1 MNLISNIIN
10 CRKAV
15 DSAQSQ
21 LEKGREMFSSI
32 VFPLA
37 EMSSTWSHR
46 GLIFLPNIGNRGDL
60 RHHGITEEEIKV
72 INDQWEKYKILKY
85 LMQNIITKRELENKN
100 YSLLMEV
107 FSDNQDDPERKKIKL
122 DFTADY
128 KKLISLLLG
137 SLYVSFQSQTFSN
150 SDHIKKTTKRLTGGA
165 SQVDRAEFPEQ
176 PVQFTELMSKAL
188 GDIKRIGS
196 I

>member
-1 MNLISNIIN
+1 MNF
-10 CRKAV
+10 RKAV

-46 GLIFLPNIGNRGDL
+46 GLIFLPNIENRGDL

-72 INDQWEKYKILKY
+72 INDQWEKNKILEY
-85 LMQNIITKRELENKN
+85 LIQIIITKRELEDEN
-100 YSLLMEV
+100 YSLLREV
-107 FSDNQDDPERKKIKL
+107 FSDNQVDPERKKIKL

-165 SQVDRAEFPEQ
+165 SQVVRAEFPEQ

>member
-1 MNLISNIIN
+1 
-10 CRKAV
+10 
-15 DSAQSQ
+15 
-21 LEKGREMFSSI
+21 MFSSI

-46 GLIFLPNIGNRGDL
+46 GLIFLPNIENRGDL

-72 INDQWEKYKILKY
+72 INDHWEKYQILKY
-85 LMQNIITKRELENKN
+85 FMQNIITKTELEDEN

-137 SLYVSFQSQTFSN
+137 SLYVNFQSQTFSN
-150 SDHIKKTTKRLTGGA
+150 SDHIKKTFKRLTGGA
-165 SQVDRAEFPEQ
+165 SQVDRAEFPDQ
-176 PVQFTELMSKAL
+176 PVQFTELKSKAL
-188 GDIKRIGS
+188 GDIKRKGS